1 MKNVF
6 RLLACGVGLAA
17 VLLLPARAA
26 QQPAARPA
34 ADQQKVPS
42 LNGGAGPCSVDFSVT
57 DPDGK
62 PVLDA
67 KVRVHIAY
75 GFLGKRTL
83 DLEIGTNSAGKAR
96 LEGLPS
102 KIHEA
107 AYFHARKGDL
117 EGSALFDPEAN
128 CHAHHEMV
136 LQKPD
141 ASNSPHPPAPS
152 N

>member
-1 MKNVF
+1 MKNVL
-6 RLLACGVGLAA
+6 RLFGCGVGLAA
-17 VLLLPARAA
+17 VLLLPALAA
-26 QQPAARPA
+26 QQPGPKPA
-34 ADQQKVPS
+34 PDQQKVPS
-42 LNGGAGPCSVDFSVT
+42 LNGDAGPCSVDFTVT

-62 PVLDA
+62 PLLDA

-96 LEGLPS
+96 LEGLPA

-107 AYFHARKGDL
+107 AYFHVGKGDL

-128 CHAHHEMV
+128 CHTRHDIM
-136 LQKPD
+136 LQKP
-141 ASNSPHPPAPS
+141 APSPPATPS
-152 N
+152 S

>member
-1 MKNVF
+1 MKPALALLF
-6 RLLACGVGLAA
+6 RICGMVILA
-17 VLLLPARAA
+17 VLMGKASFA
-26 QQPAARPA
+26 QQNSAV
-34 ADQQKVPS
+34 DQQKVPL
-42 LNGGAGPCSVDFSVT
+42 LNGGAGPCSVDFTVS
-57 DPDGK
+57 DPQGK
-62 PVLDA
+62 PLLDA

-96 LEGLPS
+96 LEGLPA

-107 AYFHARKGDL
+107 TYFHASKGDL

-128 CHAHHEMV
+128 CHAQHDIT
-136 LQKPD
+136 LQKPQ
-141 ASNSPHPPAPS
+141 ASPQTPPA